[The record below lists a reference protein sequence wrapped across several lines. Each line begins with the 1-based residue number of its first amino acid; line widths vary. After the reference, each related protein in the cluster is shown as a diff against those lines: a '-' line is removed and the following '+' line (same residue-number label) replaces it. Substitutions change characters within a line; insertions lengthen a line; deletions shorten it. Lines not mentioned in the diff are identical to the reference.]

1 MQGDQ
6 PAVGAGGHKGTDKA
20 LKRNPR
26 CNEDS
31 RLARIWDR
39 GQGGRGWA
47 ETHVNQ
53 VSRGERKRSHT
64 QVGGDHSFR
73 ARAEET
79 EGGEWFL
86 TPWHALDLEVDTVCR
101 QSGQALRYK

>member
-1 MQGDQ
+1 MGGDPREPSQ
-6 PAVGAGGHKGTDKA
+6 QRREEEEPHAG
-20 LKRNPR
+20 
-26 CNEDS
+26 
-31 RLARIWDR
+31 
-39 GQGGRGWA
+39 
-47 ETHVNQ
+47 
-53 VSRGERKRSHT
+53 
-64 QVGGDHSFR
+64 GGDHSFR